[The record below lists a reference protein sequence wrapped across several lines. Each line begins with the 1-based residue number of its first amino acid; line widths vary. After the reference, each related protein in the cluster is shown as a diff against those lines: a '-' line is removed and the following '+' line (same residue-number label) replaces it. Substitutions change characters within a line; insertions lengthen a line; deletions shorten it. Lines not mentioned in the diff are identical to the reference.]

1 MMNTIELLLP
11 VALVFS
17 WTLGVQ
23 LAIWWPRQ
31 AVAESTR
38 ARAYS
43 AMRFA
48 AAGLLLGYLALVL
61 IILALQGY
69 EDLPRFLLTATAY
82 GNLLQTP
89 LALVAL
95 SIAKRERVWAIIGS
109 LIALIFTTGFT
120 WFIFIIMLQLLAY
133 VPLQGALAFLA
144 LVLGGGASASVLEL
158 YVAVRQPRSR
168 WDESHADLL

>member
-1 MMNTIELLLP
+1 
-11 VALVFS
+11 
-17 WTLGVQ
+17 
-23 LAIWWPRQ
+23 
-31 AVAESTR
+31 
-38 ARAYS
+38 
-43 AMRFA
+43 
-48 AAGLLLGYLALVL
+48 
-61 IILALQGY
+61 
-69 EDLPRFLLTATAY
+69 
-82 GNLLQTP
+82 
-89 LALVAL
+89 
-95 SIAKRERVWAIIGS
+95 VWAIIGS